1 MTISG
6 DRWDTDEQPKL
17 AGRRRIKARWVVL
30 LVLTVIVVSIGV
42 SEHQR
47 PGVFYDV
54 VWTRVQGLGD
64 LADWGEGHQNR
75 ILAADLARDAAAW
88 PGVVRVG
95 WPDVQGVD
103 GNFAR
108 MDRQLADF
116 TVVVDPS
123 DGDIRDL
130 AARAFAESSAAA
142 HLGVRLDI
150 TLQLDDLELAIS
162 DTAGENLDLAL
173 DIVEDVQSDPAV
185 GEVVLSLAPD
195 PVDSGALFELS
206 VRTRHVDDAD
216 HVREDLCSRAEAARA
231 QYVVCHVDGPR
242 EG

>member
-6 DRWDTDEQPKL
+6 DGWDSENRSRPV
-17 AGRRRIKARWVVL
+17 GRRRIKARWIVL
-30 LVLTVIVVSIGV
+30 LVLTALVVTITV
-42 SEHQR
+42 SERQR
-47 PGVFYDV
+47 PGTFYDV
-54 VWTRVQGLGD
+54 VWARVQGLGD
-64 LADWGEGHQNR
+64 LADWGEGYQNR
-75 ILAADLARDAAAW
+75 LLAADLARDAAAW

-123 DGDIRDL
+123 DGDVRDL

-173 DIVEDVQSDPAV
+173 EIVEDVQRDPAV

-231 QYVVCHVDGPR
+231 QYVVCRVDGPR
-242 EG
+242 DG